1 MPRTFNERS
10 EHMSQKERDF
20 QSKPRSGGQKFGD
33 RDGGRRGGR
42 GRAAEGA
49 ADRPRGR
56 SFGERKEGDRP
67 RSFDRDARPP
77 RRDGAGAPD
86 GNPYKKRESSGGG
99 EGRRDFGD
107 KPRRSFGDRDS
118 RPARSFGDKPPRRDF
133 GDKPYKK
140 REFGGDRSEGRKDFG
155 DRPPRRDFGDRDSR
169 PARSFGDKPP
179 RRDFGDKPYKK
190 REFGGDRSEGR
201 KDFGDRPPR
210 RDFGDK
216 PYKKREFGG
225 GEGRKDFG
233 DKPRRNVNRDDRRE
247 TGSDS
252 RGDFGDK
259 KDFKKFDKF
268 DSRPQKSF
276 TRYDEDRPAK
286 KDFGAKLKS
295 DRPSFGAPSSAYL
308 YGIHAVTQA
317 LLNPKRIH
325 QRLLCTE
332 KGYESL
338 AEAWADAQAEN
349 IALPEV
355 TYVEKEDLERLLPR
369 DAVHQDV
376 LLDTQPLADIL
387 LLDLLEGVAD
397 NAVILV
403 LDQVTD
409 PHNVGAILRSAA
421 AFGATAVVMQKLHAP
436 ETTGTL
442 AKSASGAVEHVP
454 IAREVNLSRALEQ
467 LKEAGFFCIGLAEEG
482 KQTLASLKLT
492 GKTALVL
499 GAEGSGLRRLVS
511 ENCDELVKLPT
522 QGAIGSLNVSNAAAV
537 ALYELIRAN
546 G

>member
-1 MPRTFNERS
+1 
-10 EHMSQKERDF
+10 MSQKERDF
-20 QSKPRSGGQKFGD
+20 QSKPRRGGQKFGGSD
-33 RDGGRRGGR
+33 QSRPASRGKPGGRSG
-42 GRAAEGA
+42 
-49 ADRPRGR
+49 GR

-77 RRDGAGAPD
+77 RRDRDDAAGGA
-86 GNPYKKRESSGGG
+86 PYKKREFKGEGRSFGGG
-99 EGRRDFGD
+99 ARKEFGDRPRRDSGDRDSRPPRRDFGD
-107 KPRRSFGDRDS
+107 KPRRSFGDGDS
-118 RPARSFGDKPPRRDF
+118 RPPRSDRSF

-140 REFGGDRSEGRKDFG
+140 REFGDK
-155 DRPPRRDFGDRDSR
+155 PKRDFGDKPR
-169 PARSFGDKPP
+169 RSFGDGDSRPP
-179 RRDFGDKPYKK
+179 RADRSFGDKPYKK
-190 REFGGDRSEGR
+190 REFGDKPKR
-201 KDFGDRPPR
+201 DFGDKPRRSFGDGDSRPPR
-210 RDFGDK
+210 ADRSFGDK
-216 PYKKREFGG
+216 PYKKREFG

-233 DKPRRNVNRDDRRE
+233 DKPRR
-247 TGSDS
+247 DS
-252 RGDFGDK
+252 GDQ
-259 KDFKKFDKF
+259 KDFKRFDKF
-268 DSRPQKSF
+268 AGRPQKSF
-276 TRYDEDRPAK
+276 TRYDEDRPAR

-308 YGIHAVTQA
+308 YGIHAVSQA
-317 LLNPKRIH
+317 LLNPKRLH

-338 AEAWADAQAEN
+338 AEAWAEAQGEN
-349 IALPEV
+349 ITLPEV

-376 LLDTQPLADIL
+376 LLDSQPLEEMFLADIL
-387 LLDLLEGVAD
+387 NGAAENTV
-397 NAVILV
+397 VLV

-421 AFGATAVVMQKLHAP
+421 AFGALAVVMQKLHAP

-454 IAREVNLSRALEQ
+454 IVREVNLSRSLEQ

-537 ALYELIRAN
+537 ALYELVRVN